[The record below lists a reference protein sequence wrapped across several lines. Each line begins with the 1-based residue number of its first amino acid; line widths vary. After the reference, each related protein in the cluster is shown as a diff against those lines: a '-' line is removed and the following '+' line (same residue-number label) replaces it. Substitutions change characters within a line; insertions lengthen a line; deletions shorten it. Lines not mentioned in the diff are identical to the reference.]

1 MGAACSTCA
10 AGTDAIVVRPLVEPQ
25 IFSAAEAEQHLDARA
40 PGEWVLRNPPLPAEN
55 QTTTEDGLMLSLKLR
70 GGVIHHELGP
80 TGEGSADPAA
90 LQRTFLPALTAL
102 VAQLAADPHFLELDR
117 EALAADALPALL
129 LLRPYVVMLGGG
141 LLLCA
146 RAGSGG
152 SAVRSAPSASTSAPD
167 ASGCARVAVAL
178 AGTAAAEAH
187 PPPAAHRARR
197 ARRRRRRRRRAAAR
211 PPAPS
216 AAAVHPAPPA
226 AGGRRRHGGGGGD
239 SGGGGGGAAEG
250 EGRPAEL
257 LGVIATRAWRR
268 RWPAAASGRRGGGR
282 GGAEARR
289 DAAEEAAAMGVRR
302 RP

>member
-1 MGAACSTCA
+1 MGAACSTCS
-10 AGTDAIVVRPLVEPQ
+10 AGTDGIVVRPLVEPT

-129 LLRPYVVMLGGG
+129 LLRPYVVMLHGGG

-152 SAVRSAPSASTSAPD
+152 SAVRQCAVGVDFRA
-167 ASGCARVAVAL
+167 GCFWVRRPAV
-178 AGTAAAEAH
+178 
-187 PPPAAHRARR
+187 RARCP
-197 ARRRRRRRRRAAAR
+197 AR
-211 PPAPS
+211 
-216 AAAVHPAPPA
+216 
-226 AGGRRRHGGGGGD
+226 
-239 SGGGGGGAAEG
+239 
-250 EGRPAEL
+250 
-257 LGVIATRAWRR
+257 LG
-268 RWPAAASGRRGGGR
+268 
-282 GGAEARR
+282 
-289 DAAEEAAAMGVRR
+289 
-302 RP
+302 